1 MFTIL
6 FYCFQVLP
14 VYWRSCRFAVQRS
27 VTRTLSICR
36 GFLSSV
42 ARKSL
47 TETSLATKVVFYWKL
62 PQTTYRTRYSRMLPS
77 MYTHHSFA
85 VNLVLNAQRLVLC
98 SPFCLFAL
106 EARCLD
112 ALRQWRYVG
121 FGGTDSAT
129 GFRSKLGRLCFGRRV
144 KMLHYRIRD
153 WFPIIV
159 NS

>member
-1 MFTIL
+1 LQETPDVYYSIAFKFCQYTEDL
-6 FYCFQVLP
+6 AVLQC
-14 VYWRSCRFAVQRS
+14 SVQLRGHY
-27 VTRTLSICR
+27 VSICR

-47 TETSLATKVVFYWKL
+47 TETSLTTKVVFYWKL
-62 PQTTYRTRYSRMLPS
+62 PQTTYRRMLPS

-85 VNLVLNAQRLVLC
+85 VNLRVVLNAQRLVLC

-129 GFRSKLGRLCFGRRV
+129 GFRSRLGRLCFGRRV

-153 WFPIIV
+153 
-159 NS
+159 

>member
-1 MFTIL
+1 LQETPDVYYSIAFKFCQFTEDL
-6 FYCFQVLP
+6 AVLQC
-14 VYWRSCRFAVQRS
+14 SVQ
-27 VTRTLSICR
+27 LCR

-42 ARKSL
+42 ASRKSL
-47 TETSLATKVVFYWKL
+47 TETPLATKVVFYWKL

-77 MYTHHSFA
+77 MYTHHAFA
-85 VNLVLNAQRLVLC
+85 VNLVLNTQRLVLC

-106 EARCLD
+106 EARCWD

-129 GFRSKLGRLCFGRRV
+129 GCRSRLGRLCFGRRV

-153 WFPIIV
+153 
-159 NS
+159 